1 MNIWLLHPFAGG
13 PGLGRHW
20 RPYWLADAWAKMG
33 HRPLVVSAAFH
44 HLHRDPG
51 ATGPRRIGDV
61 DFWFVET
68 PRYGAGS
75 LGRFWN
81 NLYFGP
87 RFRLNATSIAN
98 RFGKPDLII
107 ASSPHLFFISAAH
120 RVAQRFDA
128 KFWVEV
134 RDLWPESIV
143 ALGLT
148 PAWHPLVKLLGWKER
163 SAYRTADRVIC
174 LLAGAEAHMRSRGL
188 PSGRFLWVPNGVSED
203 ELQGALKIENF
214 SHPLVD
220 RINSLKRQG
229 RHIVL
234 YAGSMG
240 PPNGVEVLVE
250 SASVL
255 SRTNPEIHFVLIG
268 SGTSRAEL
276 ELRAAESPNLEFHE
290 EVDRPIVH
298 GMLHAS
304 DCAVISFRKN
314 ALFHHGISPNK
325 LFDYCLFAPRSV
337 IACEQKVLTGLEH
350 LVTSRCEPDNP
361 AALAETLVSAL
372 RTPKRPLDER
382 IAVAKQYSYAV
393 LARRYLAQEP
403 ISSIKMSFAR

>member
-20 RPYWLADAWAKMG
+20 RPFWLADAWTKTG
-33 HRPLVVSAAFH
+33 HRSLVVSAAFH

-51 ATGPRRIGDV
+51 VTGPRRIGDV

-75 LGRFWN
+75 LGRLWN
-81 NLYFGP
+81 NLSFGP
-87 RFRLNATSIAN
+87 RFRLHANSIA
-98 RFGKPDLII
+98 RQFGKPDLIV
-107 ASSPHLFFISAAH
+107 ASSPHLFFVSAAH

-143 ALGLT
+143 KLGIT
-148 PAWHPLVKLLGWKER
+148 PAWHPLVKVLDWKER
-163 SAYRTADRVIC
+163 SAYRAADRVIS

-188 PSGRFLWVPNGVSED
+188 PAGRFVWVPNGVSDFEI
-203 ELQGALKIENF
+203 QSALKIHGLE
-214 SHPLVD
+214 HQLIE
-220 RINSLKRQG
+220 RIRSIKRQG
-229 RHIVL
+229 RPVVL

-240 PPNGVEVLVE
+240 PPNGVEVIIDA
-250 SASVL
+250 ASVL
-255 SRTNPEIHFVLIG
+255 SRTNPEIYFVLIG
-268 SGTSRAEL
+268 SGTSRVEL
-276 ELRAAESPNLEFHE
+276 EQRAARLPNLEFHE

-298 GMLHAS
+298 GMLNAS
-304 DCAVISFRKN
+304 DCAVVSVRKN

-337 IACEQKVLTGLEH
+337 IACEQKVLTNLER
-350 LVTSRCEPDNP
+350 LVTARCEPDP
-361 AALAETLVSAL
+361 AALAETIVSAL
-372 RTPKRPLDER
+372 RTPERPLHER
-382 IAVAKQYSYAV
+382 IAVAEQFSYSA
-393 LARRYLAQEP
+393 LAARFLA
-403 ISSIKMSFAR
+403 